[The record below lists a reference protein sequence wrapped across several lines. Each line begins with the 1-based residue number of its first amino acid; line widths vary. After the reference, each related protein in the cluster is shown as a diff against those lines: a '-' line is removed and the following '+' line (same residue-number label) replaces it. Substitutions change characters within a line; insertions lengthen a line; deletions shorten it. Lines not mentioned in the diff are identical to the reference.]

1 MSIWTKTQTAFRVW
15 RNFGTAEVLRIPFRK
30 FASRNLGGP
39 TNEAPRGSYKDLVLF
54 TAPNHEFLAAC
65 GRFQKDAESINSYKE
80 YLKVFSLRT
89 KKPRNGFF
97 GEIYDL
103 GAGLGFVLFDL
114 IETEKP
120 QRVIETGV
128 AAGASSNLILDRL
141 SSNGAGDL
149 ISVDITSKVGEL
161 VDERLKNRWTI
172 SVLPKM
178 FKKKAF
184 LHILKSYPD
193 TTIFLHDSD
202 HSIQWQIFEIG
213 SVINSIPGVKHIL
226 VDDVTLEFENYVL
239 SNLSDWKLVVI
250 DEGRKFSGYLSRK
263 N

>member
-1 MSIWTKTQTAFRVW
+1 MSIRTKTQTAVSVW
-15 RNFGTAEVLRIPFRK
+15 RNFGAAEVLRIPFRK
-30 FASRNLGGP
+30 FASRNSGGP
-39 TNEAPRGSYKDLVLF
+39 TNETPRGGYKDLVLF

-65 GRFQKDAESINSYKE
+65 GRFQKDAERINSYTE
-80 YLKVFSLRT
+80 YLKDFSSRT

-120 QRVIETGV
+120 QKVIETGV

-141 SSNGAGDL
+141 STNGTGVL

-172 SVLPKM
+172 SVLPKL

-184 LHILKSYPD
+184 LRILSSHPD
-193 TTIFLHDSD
+193 AIIFLHDSD
-202 HSIQWQIFEIG
+202 HSIQWQIFEIS
-213 SVINSIPGVKHIL
+213 SVIKSIPGVKHIL

-239 SNLSDWKLVVI
+239 TNLPNWKMVVI
-250 DEGRKFSGYLSRK
+250 DEGRKLSGYLSRK